1 MKKMKIL
8 SFSIVAMFAAGII
21 IYSSCKKENNDDQ
34 EYSYRAAQDNS
45 RAETAFNLSASEIQK
60 AASKVGSKSINDTI
74 QGCPV
79 LYITGT
85 WPKTVTLDYGT
96 GCLGDDGVTRRGQI
110 VTVMTGLYVDS
121 TSVLTSTFQ
130 NFYETINNIDHQIT
144 GTQIITNL
152 GHNNQGHPHFSVDV
166 QNASVSYS
174 EGTIN
179 WTSQR
184 ENEWI
189 AGYDTYINPWDD
201 EYYVTGTAD
210 GTDINGAA
218 FSVNITSPLYCKFC
232 PSPIY
237 RWVVSSG
244 TLDIVNPGYP
254 NITVDYGN
262 GDCDLTVY
270 VIINGTT
277 YTIVLT

>member
-1 MKKMKIL
+1 MKKLKIL
-8 SFSIVAMFAAGII
+8 SLSLVVLFAASLI
-21 IYSSCKKENNDDQ
+21 IYSSCKKEDNDNQ

-45 RAETAFNLSASEIQK
+45 IAEAAFNRCYSEIQK
-60 AASKVGSKSINDTI
+60 GARQVGAKSTNDTI
-74 QGCPV
+74 AGCPT
-79 LYITGT
+79 LYISSS
-85 WPKTVTLDYGT
+85 WPKTVTLDYGDS
-96 GCLGDDGVTRRGQI
+96 CVCNDGVIRKGQI
-110 VTVMTGLYVDS
+110 ITVLTGLYVDS
-121 TSVLTSTFQ
+121 NSVATSTFN
-130 NFYETINNIDHQIT
+130 NFYEVINGVEHHIT

-152 GHNNQGHPHFSVDV
+152 GHNGQGHPVFSVDV
-166 QNASVSYS
+166 QNASVSFA

-184 ENEWI
+184 QNEWA
-189 AGYDTYINPWDD
+189 AGFDTYLNPWDD
-201 EYYVTGTAD
+201 EYAVSGSAN

-232 PSPIY
+232 MSLY
-237 RWVVSSG
+237 RWVITSG
-244 TLDIVNPGYP
+244 ALDIVNPGYP

-262 GDCDLTVY
+262 GDCDLIVY